1 MAGKTVNKSEL
12 AAITGVTTKT
22 ITVWQAEGMP
32 YVEAAE
38 VGTDNTYNTAAVI
51 RWWIQRETKGGF
63 DLDEERAKQA
73 REQTETARLR
83 NEAMRGEMVP
93 LADAIDLAQRAAYAL
108 RQKIVT
114 CSMTDEEKQAAL
126 TDIHSLANEDFRNFK
141 RLDEADDELTTDG
154 KGQKPSGD

>member
-22 ITVWQAEGMP
+22 ITVWQSEGMP
-32 YVEAAE
+32 YTEAAE
-38 VGTDNTYNTAAVI
+38 VGSDNTYNTAAVI
-51 RWWIQRETKGGF
+51 RWWILRETKGGL

-73 REQTETARLR
+73 KEQTETARLR

-114 CSMTDEEKQAAL
+114 SSMTEEEKQAAL
-126 TDIHSLANEDFRNFK
+126 TDIHSLANTDFRNFK
-141 RLDEADDELTTDG
+141 RLDESDDELTDG
-154 KGQKPSGD
+154 KGQAPAAD